1 MWPRLF
7 CIVPLIISS
16 IAIKVP
22 VDNKNENTDSTDLS
36 TVNKNVTQENPI
48 YFSTDEGGLDS
59 YLIPP
64 DQHKPEDVLPDI
76 ATPATYLLPP
86 SAEKTTDYYYTPT
99 EPGEQSDW
107 YPIAAQPQVVPS
119 KLLAQRPD
127 AGMIP
132 IFLAENT
139 EPEGFLVKQR
149 LRGAKALIRD
159 HVALPVPSD
168 RLEPPLINAPNDYTI
183 STPSE
188 NLELPAEEVNQQFSA
203 AEIEYPPIV
212 KDKKKLKTIIA
223 KEPVIF
229 RIKSEEPT
237 LASHLLPPK
246 PSLLQYKNPTKLYPK
261 KFPGSFRPVPIPI
274 VQFAEDILPELPRAK
289 PAQLFR
295 PMPIANEE
303 GIYDYGNPE
312 EKKRFLYE
320 QAELKR
326 QLKNEEAANAQ
337 KIPAV
342 ETYDDAIPT
351 EQEASETHHRYPDR
365 NVYPAPLRQAPP
377 AAPQNDPN
385 APPASDD
392 RTEFRMH
399 GMKGPHS
406 YQFGYDTGK
415 GKNRQFRYEERD
427 NDGMVRGHYGYMDK
441 RGKLRVVNYRAH
453 PEHGFQADAPVEK
466 E

>member
-1 MWPRLF
+1 MWRHLF
-7 CIVPLIISS
+7 CIVTVIISS
-16 IAIKVP
+16 FAIKVP
-22 VDNKNENTDSTDLS
+22 VDNNDKNTTELSTDNAN
-36 TVNKNVTQENPI
+36 TTQENPVYI
-48 YFSTDEGGLDS
+48 SSDEEGHLDG

-64 DQHKPEDVLPDI
+64 DPHKPAEVLSDI

-86 SAEKTTDYYYTPT
+86 SAEKATDYYYTPT

-107 YPIAAQPQVVPS
+107 YPIPAQSQSAPS
-119 KLLAQRPD
+119 KLLAQRPES
-127 AGMIP
+127 GMIP
-132 IFLAENT
+132 IFLSQGNDRYESF
-139 EPEGFLVKQR
+139 PVKQR
-149 LRGAKALIRD
+149 LRGAKALIREQ
-159 HVALPVPSD
+159 VIVPVPSD
-168 RLEPPLINAPNDYTI
+168 RLEPPLVNAPNEYTV

-188 NLELPAEEVNQQFSA
+188 ILELPAEQVNQEFADYS
-203 AEIEYPPIV
+203 PV
-212 KDKKKLKTIIA
+212 KDKMKPIYA
-223 KEPVIF
+223 KGENIL
-229 RIKSEEPT
+229 RIKPENPKLVSY
-237 LASHLLPPK
+237 LAPPK
-246 PSLLQYKNPTKLYPK
+246 PTILKFRNPTKLYPK
-261 KFPGSFRPVPIPI
+261 KYPGSFKPVPIPI
-274 VQFAEDILPELPRAK
+274 VQFAEDTLLEVPRAK
-289 PAQLFR
+289 PAQPFR
-295 PMPIANEE
+295 PVPITNEE

-326 QLKNEEAANAQ
+326 QLKNEEVNNDNEQQPSAADTYGETS
-337 KIPAV
+337 PV
-342 ETYDDAIPT
+342 EPET
-351 EQEASETHHRYPDR
+351 SETHHRYPGR

-377 AAPQNDPN
+377 PAPQNDPN

-427 NDGMVRGHYGYMDK
+427 NDGIVRGHYGYMDK